1 MYNLNDGAS
10 EAPLYLVPNSEGTGK
25 RLVRRPHPPPTT
37 APLPDDFDAITVT
50 RGSTTIYDDP
60 GNSALGIDYDAV
72 TIAATAAL
80 ERPLPIHAP
89 VPLSPTRN
97 PVSPLRQR
105 RPASPSHSFAGPD
118 PRSAGGGDGLMPHSK
133 GLGHGKARSVAG
145 DRSARRS
152 LGSGNYP
159 PAAAPPFP
167 PGKGPAAGRN
177 DLVEKKVLEDGP
189 ERTISFW
196 REDVAKSSSEAG
208 DGDGDIRSDLD
219 SHAGRRRRVDSV
231 AQATGSARSKGHRSR
246 ESADLTEAGA
256 PEIPFYRWRSVSG
269 RSTTPLANAP
279 AINTTPQPSTPQK
292 SQRRMPPSLSVA
304 PKATEYSASISEATS
319 HTKVTSSAQIESV
332 LSSCQPSLLHLLPI
346 LEELGVRR
354 SEHMTALARMREE
367 TRDREVK
374 EEALKKGITVV
385 EWAILI
391 DKLQTL

>member
-10 EAPLYLVPNSEGTGK
+10 EVPLYLVPNSEGTGK

-50 RGSTTIYDDP
+50 RGSATIYDDA

-133 GLGHGKARSVAG
+133 GLGLGHGKARSVAG

-159 PAAAPPFP
+159 PAVAPSFPLPPFP

-189 ERTISFW
+189 ERTISVW

-246 ESADLTEAGA
+246 ESADLTEAEPGFDFAAQRVGQVHDTARQCPSRQYHPPAVDPTKTPA
-256 PEIPFYRWRSVSG
+256 PRATF
-269 RSTTPLANAP
+269 PL
-279 AINTTPQPSTPQK
+279 I
-292 SQRRMPPSLSVA
+292 
-304 PKATEYSASISEATS
+304 
-319 HTKVTSSAQIESV
+319 TSSAQIESV

-374 EEALKKGITVV
+374 EEALKKGVTVV